1 MTKPAPPHRL
11 ISVAWVIALANSK
24 NRIQAVAAMAW
35 SLFMVVTYALRRAVY
50 ESDDKDGVVFF
61 GRHRPVLDVM
71 LVIPLG
77 LGTMFLLDRASRGYL
92 LELPLPVLLAVVAFL
107 GYGMAGF
114 LSGSGSLS
122 TITGPETPPGDRY
135 AMMALAQ
142 RPGTWMSAISLARRL
157 VRGLPEGCVVVA
169 AAADER
175 LAERYERLGFTRGEG
190 LRVYLVTGEH
200 E

>member
-122 TITGPETPPGDRY
+122 TITGPETPP
-135 AMMALAQ
+135 
-142 RPGTWMSAISLARRL
+142 AIA
-157 VRGLPEGCVVVA
+157 
-169 AAADER
+169 
-175 LAERYERLGFTRGEG
+175 TR
-190 LRVYLVTGEH
+190 
-200 E
+200 

>member
-92 LELPLPVLLAVVAFL
+92 LDAPCPCCWRWSRF
-107 GYGMAGF
+107 
-114 LSGSGSLS
+114 SG
-122 TITGPETPPGDRY
+122 TG
-135 AMMALAQ
+135 
-142 RPGTWMSAISLARRL
+142 W
-157 VRGLPEGCVVVA
+157 
-169 AAADER
+169 
-175 LAERYERLGFTRGEG
+175 
-190 LRVYLVTGEH
+190 RVS
-200 E
+200 